1 MDSCEA
7 AISFGTLLGAGIGV
21 AAIALFIL
29 AAAIPKGASRRRH
42 VLWLLAAVAIW
53 GACHSGADFVSCYA
67 AAVALATAV
76 LVGLAL
82 LAFIAAAARQIG
94 TRSVR

>member
-1 MDSCEA
+1 MDSCDA
-7 AISFGTLLGAGIGV
+7 AISFGTLLGAGIGL
-21 AAIALFIL
+21 AATALFIV

-42 VLWLLAAVAIW
+42 LLWLLAAVAVW
-53 GACHSGADFVSCYA
+53 GAHRTGADFVSCYA
-67 AAVALATAV
+67 AAVSLAAAV